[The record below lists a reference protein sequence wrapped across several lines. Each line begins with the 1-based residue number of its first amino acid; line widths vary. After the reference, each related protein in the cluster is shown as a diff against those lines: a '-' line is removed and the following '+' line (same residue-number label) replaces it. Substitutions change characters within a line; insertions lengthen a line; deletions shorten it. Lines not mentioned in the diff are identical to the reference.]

1 MKTCNFVNG
10 EIIAVGD
17 EILRGDTLDT
27 NSNYLLKK
35 LFSLGVRV
43 SYLSAVGDNREDI
56 SNALKKAM
64 ERSEYIFLSGG
75 LGPTEDDIT
84 RETLAEVLG
93 LKIKAD
99 EKLIEH
105 LKKYYESLGRK
116 LYYSALK
123 QTYVIEG
130 SKILNN
136 SVGLAPGELIETDN
150 NKIFIL
156 PGPPKEFKAIVEENF
171 SNYINTKFFIEKRSL
186 NCILLGEASTEKHI
200 RKLNLTDENCQINT
214 YAKSSHTEVDII
226 CYGKNQ
232 NELKEKADNIYLK
245 LRKEFKGYYPPDDEN
260 PSQAL
265 VRMLTE
271 NDYTISFAESM
282 TGGLLVSQITSVSGA
297 SKVLKES
304 FITYSD
310 DAKIKILGVSA
321 ESIKNYK
328 VVSPQVAKEMAY
340 GLKNISHSDI
350 CVSVT
355 GEAGPNPSVG
365 KVGEVYIGII
375 YKDKFYDYC
384 LNLLGNRKEI
394 QRNSVDQI
402 LAYLIKILGGSDAN

>member
-1 MKTCNFVNG
+1 MKTCNFAKG

-56 SNALKKAM
+56 SNALKRAM
-64 ERSEYIFLSGG
+64 KRSEYIFLSGG

-84 RETLAEVLG
+84 KETLAEVLG

-116 LYYSALK
+116 LYDSALK

-136 SVGLAPGELIETDN
+136 SVGLAPGELIEIDN

-186 NCILLGEASTEKHI
+186 NCILLGEASTEKRI

-245 LRKEFKGYYPPDDEN
+245 LRKEFKGYYFSDNEN
-260 PSQAL
+260 PTQTL
-265 VRMLTE
+265 VRILKE
-271 NDYTISFAESM
+271 NNYTISFAESM
-282 TGGLLVSQITSVSGA
+282 TGGLLVSQITSVPGA
-297 SKVLKES
+297 SNVLKES
-304 FITYSD
+304 FVTYSND
-310 DAKIKILGVSA
+310 TKIKILGVSD
-321 ESIKNYK
+321 ESIKKYK
-328 VVSPQVAKEMAY
+328 VVSPQVAKEMVY
-340 GLKNISHSDI
+340 GLKNISQADI

-355 GEAGPNPSVG
+355 GEAGPNPSIG
-365 KVGEVYIGII
+365 KIGEVYIGIL
-375 YKDKFYDYC
+375 YRDKFYDYGF
-384 LNLLGNRKEI
+384 NLLGNRREI
-394 QRNSVDQI
+394 QRISVDQI
-402 LAYLIKILGGSDAN
+402 LAYLIKILGGLDAN